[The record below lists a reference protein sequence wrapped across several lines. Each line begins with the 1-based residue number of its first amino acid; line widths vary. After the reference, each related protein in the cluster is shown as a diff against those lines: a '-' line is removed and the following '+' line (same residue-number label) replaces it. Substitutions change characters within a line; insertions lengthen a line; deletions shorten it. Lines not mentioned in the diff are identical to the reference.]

1 MPTNQTDYK
10 IDNMRKAAKKRF
22 HLTLWL
28 TLLLFLIVCAGVL
41 ALANAAH
48 GEIYGND
55 IVVVVAVGFGCAI
68 AGFFILYWLLVK
80 KKYDQFNATYK
91 ESYVLE
97 MLQQNPKFK
106 NVYYSPKAG
115 LPYQTMK
122 RVGAVPVGMER
133 YFESEDMLSG
143 SYRNVK
149 FFISDVV
156 TKKTVYRDGKNEID
170 TLFSG
175 QVICLEGLPKK
186 SDSLLQVIQ
195 KGFPR
200 MAHMGHVVRMEW
212 EAFNDIFQVYAENPH
227 NAFFMLTPQK
237 TEQLVAFAKA
247 VQIPF
252 SVVFESNRIFIALHS
267 QKSMFDADM
276 TQALHKQKASI
287 TKDVQGLEKALDIFL
302 Y

>member
-1 MPTNQTDYK
+1 
-10 IDNMRKAAKKRF
+10 
-22 HLTLWL
+22 
-28 TLLLFLIVCAGVL
+28 
-41 ALANAAH
+41 
-48 GEIYGND
+48 
-55 IVVVVAVGFGCAI
+55 
-68 AGFFILYWLLVK
+68 
-80 KKYDQFNATYK
+80 
-91 ESYVLE
+91 
-97 MLQQNPKFK
+97 
-106 NVYYSPKAG
+106 
-115 LPYQTMK
+115 
-122 RVGAVPVGMER
+122 
-133 YFESEDMLSG
+133 
-143 SYRNVK
+143 
-149 FFISDVV
+149 
-156 TKKTVYRDGKNEID
+156 
-170 TLFSG
+170 
-175 QVICLEGLPKK
+175 
-186 SDSLLQVIQ
+186 
-195 KGFPR
+195 